1 MKNSESLEEFIKT
14 YLENQAIKN
23 TKDSYES
30 WAKKNGI
37 NSDGIYNSR
46 LVDAKTD
53 YMKSKSEYGKI
64 GEALAR
70 NGLSASGYS
79 DYVSSR
85 AYTDYQK
92 AKDSAFSEYSE
103 NERKNRRD
111 YESYSNSIDDK
122 RDKLVKDYM
131 GYLVKLD
138 EPEDN
143 NVYINTITNIGKQ
156 NITDYETAYKIALE
170 SGLDESLAAS
180 AAQISTSIVKNGI
193 KTKVMDSVVK
203 HSMTE
208 EEARQYALS
217 LGLDS
222 ESAEEIAAYAK
233 SINDGYYTGGF
244 R

>member
-1 MKNSESLEEFIKT
+1 MKSSESLEDFIKT
-14 YLENQAIKN
+14 YLENQAIAN
-23 TKDSYES
+23 TKESYES
-30 WAKKNGI
+30 WAKKNAI
-37 NSDGIYNSR
+37 NSKSLYSTR
-46 LVDAKTD
+46 LADAKTD
-53 YMKSKSEYGKI
+53 YMKSKSEYGKL
-64 GEALAR
+64 GEALAK

-79 DYVSSR
+79 DYISSR
-85 AYTDYQK
+85 AYSDYQK

-103 NERKNRRD
+103 NERKNLRD
-111 YESYSNSIDDK
+111 YEAYTSAIDDK
-122 RDKLVKDYM
+122 NNSLVKDYL

-138 EPEDN
+138 KTEDN
-143 NVYINTITNIGKQ
+143 SVYIDTITNIGKQ

-170 SGLDESLAAS
+170 SGLDEKLAAS
-180 AAQISTSIVKNGI
+180 VAEIGTSIVKNSI

-222 ESAEEIAAYAK
+222 ESAEQIAAYAK
-233 SINDGYYTGGF
+233 SINDGFYTGGF